1 MQRLFLVLHMME
13 SIDKNKFPTIRRTDY
28 NVLMEKRIK
37 KVLMICS
44 SYDAYTLE
52 EDGQIES
59 QIYKEYIDL
68 NLSNPPSFK
77 WVTTAAEAEL
87 LIKNNASFDLIIS
100 MFNNNDLD
108 VFSLS
113 KQLKSKNIRIP
124 LILLTNFSKDVLQK
138 IAPED
143 RAAVDYIFS
152 WHGNSDLIL
161 AIIKL
166 IEDQMNADKDILE
179 AGVQS
184 ILLVEDSVRYYS
196 TYLPAMYKLV
206 LQQSAEFLK
215 ETLNEQQ
222 QKVSKRARPKI
233 LLATNYEDALLLYNK
248 YQKNL
253 LGIISDIGFV
263 MHKNDHPE
271 NENLEAGLQLAKL
284 IKEATPSMPI
294 LLQSSQESMREK
306 AYETGC
312 GFIVKYSLTLL
323 MELSE
328 YIAEEFVFGD
338 FVFRDLATHEVLGR
352 AKSLMEMQAV
362 LSEIPEEVFSYHT
375 SRNRLSKW
383 LYSRGL
389 FPLAT
394 EIRSIRREDHP
405 TYTQMRDVIIEKIK
419 DYRMIMGQGIVA
431 HFSPVS
437 YNKYIWFA
445 KLGDGSLGGKARGL
459 AFVNTLL
466 QKYNMLSKYKGT
478 RIMIPRSIVVATDY
492 FDQFIKENG
501 LQYVINAK
509 VTDEELLSEFVSS
522 RLPEELSIYL
532 RAYLE
537 KVNRPLAVRSSSKL
551 EDSNYQ
557 PFAGIYSTYMI
568 PVTENK
574 DQMLRLLE
582 KAIKSVYAS
591 VFFAASRAYI
601 HTTANLLGEEKMAVL
616 IQDICGTSDNG
627 YYFPTFSGVARSINF
642 YPIGSEKPEDGMV
655 NMAFGLGKLIVEGG
669 QGLKFS
675 PKYPQ
680 KALQL
685 STSKL
690 ALRDTQEYMYALDL
704 APEQFKTSIDDAIN
718 IRKFSIQEAARFRNL
733 AHVASSWDM
742 YNERIVHHIFE
753 EKQRRI
759 ITFANIL
766 LFDKM
771 PFAPMIS
778 ELLQI
783 CQDEFRC
790 PVEIEFA
797 VNMDVPSGS
806 DIIFNVLQVRPINVY
821 SDNKKEVDW
830 SGIDTAHALIYSEN
844 ALGPG
849 SIEGLT
855 EIVYVKSGTFDK
867 LKTEEIAQEMDRVN
881 AEMKKEGKEYILIGP
896 GRWGSSN
903 KWLGVPISWNNI
915 SQARV
920 IVEVGIR
927 DFPVEPSQGTH
938 FFQNITSLGVGYL
951 TVNPYLNEG
960 RFEESVLDALP
971 AVYEGPYIRRITLSH
986 TPTIHISG
994 KDGKGVVL
1002 L

>member
-1 MQRLFLVLHMME
+1 
-13 SIDKNKFPTIRRTDY
+13 
-28 NVLMEKRIK
+28 
-37 KVLMICS
+37 MICS

-52 EDGQIES
+52 EDGQIEA

-77 WVTTAAEAEL
+77 WVTTSADAEI
-87 LIKNNASFDLIIS
+87 LIRNSSSFDLIIS
-100 MFNNNDLD
+100 MFNNNDMD
-108 VFSLS
+108 IFNLS
-113 KQLKSKNIRIP
+113 EILRKKGIHIP
-124 LILLTNFSKDVLQK
+124 IILLTNFSKDVFRK
-138 IAPED
+138 IEPHE
-143 RAAVDYIFS
+143 RESVDYIFS

-166 IEDQMNADKDILE
+166 IEDRMNADKDILD

-184 ILLVEDSVRYYS
+184 IILVEDSIRYYS
-196 TYLPAMYKLV
+196 TYLPTIYKLV

-215 ETLNEQQ
+215 DTLNEQQ
-222 QKVSKRARPKI
+222 QKLSKRARPKI
-233 LLATNYEDALLLYNK
+233 LLATNYEDAIYLYNK
-248 YQKNL
+248 YHKNL

-263 MHKNDHPE
+263 MHKNDNPDDE
-271 NENLEAGLQLAKL
+271 NREAGLQLAKL
-284 IKEATPSMPI
+284 IREANPHMPI

-306 AYETGC
+306 AKEIGC

-338 FVFRDLATHEVLGR
+338 FVFRDLNTHEILGR
-352 AKSLMEMQAV
+352 AKNLMGMQAV
-362 LSEIPEEVFSYHT
+362 LVEIPEDVFLYHT

-389 FPLAT
+389 FSLAA
-394 EIRSIRREDHP
+394 EIKEIRREDFGS
-405 TYTQMRDVIIEKIK
+405 YIQMRDVIIEKIK
-419 DYRMIMGQGIVA
+419 EYRIIMGQGIVA
-431 HFSPVS
+431 KFSPAG
-437 YNKYIWFA
+437 YNKYIWYA

-466 QKYNMLSKYKGT
+466 QKYNMLAKYKGT

-492 FDQFIKENG
+492 FDQFIKQNG

-509 VTDEELLSEFVSS
+509 ITDEEILSEFVSS
-522 RLPEELSIYL
+522 RLPEKLSIHL

-537 KVNRPLAVRSSSKL
+537 KVTRPLAVRSSSKL
-551 EDSNYQ
+551 EDSNFQ

-616 IQDICGTSDNG
+616 IQDICGTQDSG

-642 YPIGSEKPEDGMV
+642 YPIGAEKPEDGIV
-655 NMAFGLGKLIVEGG
+655 NIAFGLGKLIVDGG

-675 PKYPQ
+675 PKYP
-680 KALQL
+680 KNVLQL
-685 STSKL
+685 STTKM

-704 APEQFKTSIDDAIN
+704 APEQFKTSIDDAVN
-718 IRKFSIQEAARFRNL
+718 IKKFTIKEASRFRNINY
-733 AHVASSWDM
+733 VASAWDM
-742 YNERIVHHIFE
+742 YNDRIVHNTFE
-753 EKQRRI
+753 EKNRKI

-766 LFDKM
+766 QFDKM
-771 PFAPMIS
+771 PFSQIIS
-778 ELLQI
+778 SLLTI
-783 CQDEFRC
+783 CQEEFRC

-797 VNMDVPSGS
+797 VNMDVPRGS
-806 DIIFNVLQVRPINVY
+806 DIIFNVLQVRPINIY
-821 SDNKKEVDW
+821 NDNKKEVNWKDMDI
-830 SGIDTAHALIYSEN
+830 SGALIYSEN
-844 ALGPG
+844 AIGPG
-849 SIEGLT
+849 TIEGLT
-855 EIVYVKSGTFDK
+855 EIVYIKSGAFNK
-867 LKTEEIAQEMDRVN
+867 LKTEEIAQEMDKVN
-881 AEMKKEGKEYILIGP
+881 TDMKKDEKDYILIGP

-903 KWLGVPISWNNI
+903 KWLGVPITWNNI
-915 SQARV
+915 SNARV
-920 IVEVGIR
+920 IVEVGIK

-951 TVNPYLNEG
+951 TVNPYMNEG
-960 RFEESVLDALP
+960 LFKEEILDDMP
-971 AVYEGPYIRRITLSH
+971 AVYEGKYIRRIKLEKA
-986 TPTIHISG
+986 PVIHISG
-994 KDGKGVVL
+994 KDGKGVIIL
-1002 L
+1002 